1 MINFITFNVHK
12 MVIDTLKTCSIYY
25 KIFKVYDYFV
35 DTGSY
40 MINLQLIEDSIE
52 SFLLWNQLKSL
63 RLAVAVLCHGT
74 EIAYCVLIIMYLFPK
89 KVKTSRPVTLDK
101 KYREQVYVSSKYK
114 NKQVFKNS
122 LT

>member
-25 KIFKVYDYFV
+25 KIFKVYDHFV

-40 MINLQLIEDSIE
+40 MINLQLIEDSME
-52 SFLLWNQLKSL
+52 SFLLWNQFKSL

-74 EIAYCVLIIMYLFPK
+74 EIASSALLCICFRRKLKRLVL
-89 KVKTSRPVTLDK
+89 
-101 KYREQVYVSSKYK
+101 
-114 NKQVFKNS
+114 
-122 LT
+122 